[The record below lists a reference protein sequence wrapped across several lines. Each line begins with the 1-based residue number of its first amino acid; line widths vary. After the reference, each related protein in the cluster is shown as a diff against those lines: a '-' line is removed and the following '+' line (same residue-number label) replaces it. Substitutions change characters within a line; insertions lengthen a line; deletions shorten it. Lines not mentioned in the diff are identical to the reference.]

1 MKSTA
6 RGFLIAGIVYSAI
19 LIVFLTFVFGFC
31 AYYTI
36 NVKEFFELYNQLK
49 QSHQSSSSSSSS
61 SYSGSGSSSAG
72 DGGVMLIGIAAIL
85 SIAMFAYVAVA
96 QMALVFFALISLVL
110 IAFSIVVIVN
120 SAKAINTQRR
130 GQLITCIVFS
140 ALSLNVF
147 SLVGAIIGLNAL
159 KEEQPVVVKED

>member
-61 SYSGSGSSSAG
+61 YSGSGSSSAG
-72 DGGVMLIGIAAIL
+72 NGVMLIGIAAIL

-110 IAFSIVVIVN
+110 IAFSIVLIVN

-159 KEEQPVVVKED
+159 KQEQPVVVKED

>member
-31 AYYTI
+31 VYYTI

-61 SYSGSGSSSAG
+61 YSGSGSSSAG
-72 DGGVMLIGIAAIL
+72 DGGIMLIGIAAIL

-96 QMALVFFALISLVL
+96 QMALVFFALISLIL

-159 KEEQPVVVKED
+159 KQEQPVVVKED

>member
-72 DGGVMLIGIAAIL
+72 NGVMLIGIAAIL

>member
-61 SYSGSGSSSAG
+61 YSGSGSSSAG
-72 DGGVMLIGIAAIL
+72 NGGVMLIGIAAIL
-85 SIAMFAYVAVA
+85 SIAMFAYVVVA
-96 QMALVFFALISLVL
+96 QMALVAFALISLVL

-120 SAKAINTQRR
+120 SAKAMNTQRR
-130 GQLITCIVFS
+130 GQLITCLVFS
-140 ALSLNVF
+140 ALTLNVF
-147 SLVGAIIGLNAL
+147 SLVGAIIGLNVP

>member
-61 SYSGSGSSSAG
+61 YSGSGSSSTG
-72 DGGVMLIGIAAIL
+72 NGGVMLIGIAAIL
-85 SIAMFAYVAVA
+85 SIAMFAYVVVA
-96 QMALVFFALISLVL
+96 QMALVAFALISLVL

-120 SAKAINTQRR
+120 SAKAMNTQRR
-130 GQLITCIVFS
+130 GQLITCLVFS